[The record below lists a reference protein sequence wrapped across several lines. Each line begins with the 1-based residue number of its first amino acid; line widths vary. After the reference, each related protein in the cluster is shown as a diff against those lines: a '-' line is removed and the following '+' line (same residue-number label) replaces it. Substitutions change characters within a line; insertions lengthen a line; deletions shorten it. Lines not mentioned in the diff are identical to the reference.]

1 MLVVVLY
8 GIFFTFSLGV
18 RLLLCCGVV
27 VLMITMTKVS
37 TPPSQPIPSIL
48 ASELYPT
55 AARSAGVAASTA
67 VQWLFNIVV
76 AAGFPAAAARWGAP
90 TGELRNLTNLT
101 LLHRRRPLGR
111 SYRRLASK

>member
-1 MLVVVLY
+1 MLVVMLY

-18 RLLLCCGVV
+18 RSLLLCCGVV

-37 TPPSQPIPSIL
+37 THRPLALSQPIPSIL

-90 TGELRNLTNLT
+90 TGE
-101 LLHRRRPLGR
+101 
-111 SYRRLASK
+111 